1 LAESAFAGGNVGV
14 VTPRRFIHPDAFVL
28 KCGATL
34 SGFELIYE
42 TYGELNT
49 NASNAILICHALSGH
64 HHAAGVH
71 HPDDEKPGWWNTC
84 IGPGKPI
91 DTDRFYVIALNNIGG
106 CHGSTGPCSM
116 KPDGTGMYGPGFPVV
131 SVEDWVRSQAC
142 LADHLGVRTFA
153 AVIGG
158 SLGGMQ
164 ALHWTM
170 EYPDRVRNAIVIAA
184 APKLTAQNIAFNEIA
199 RHAITSDPR
208 FAGGHYRESGI
219 NPDVGLALARMI
231 GHVTYL
237 SASGMGK
244 RFGRQIKSGDLRG
257 GADVEFQVQSYL
269 RYQGQTFSRQFDAN
283 TYVLMTRALDLYDPA
298 AEFDDDL
305 VKAVSRAKAAFL
317 LVSFTSDWRFPVE
330 RSEEIVH
337 ALLRS
342 RKNVSHAI
350 IDSEHGHD
358 SFLLP
363 LPRYLDVLG
372 TYLRRVHAETEANA
386 T

>member
-1 LAESAFAGGNVGV
+1 LTESAFAGGNVGV
-14 VTPRRFIHPDAFVL
+14 VTPARFTHLEPFVL

-34 SGFELIYE
+34 PGFELIYE
-42 TYGELNT
+42 TYGELNSTAT
-49 NASNAILICHALSGH
+49 NAVLICHALSGH

-71 HPDDEKPGWWNTC
+71 QEGDEKPGWWNTC

-91 DTDRFYVIALNNIGG
+91 DTNRFFVIALNNIGG
-106 CHGSTGPCSM
+106 CHGSTGPCSP
-116 KPDGTGMYGPGFPVV
+116 KPDDSGMYGPDFPVV
-131 SVEDWVRSQAC
+131 SVEDWVHSQAR

-164 ALHWTM
+164 ALQWAM
-170 EYPDRVRNAIVIAA
+170 DYPDRVRNAIVIAA

-199 RHAITSDPR
+199 RHAITSDHQ

-244 RFGRQIKSGDLRG
+244 RFGRQIKSGDPRA

-298 AEFDDDL
+298 ADFGDDL
-305 VKAVSRAKAAFL
+305 VAAVARAKADFL
-317 LVSFTSDWRFPVE
+317 LISFTSDWRFPVE

-337 ALLRS
+337 ALLRG

-372 TYLRRVHAETEANA
+372 TYLRRVHAEIEADA

>member
-1 LAESAFAGGNVGV
+1 MAESAFLGANLGV
-14 VTPRRFIHPDAFVL
+14 VTPQRFVREEPFAL
-28 KCGATL
+28 KCGVTL
-34 SGFELIYE
+34 PGFELMYE
-42 TYGELNT
+42 TYGSLNSART
-49 NASNAILICHALSGH
+49 NAILICHALSGH
-64 HHAAGVH
+64 HHAAGFH
-71 HPDDEKPGWWNTC
+71 RSDDDKPGWWNHC

-91 DTDRFYVIALNNIGG
+91 DTNRFFVVAMNNIGG

-116 KPDGTGMYGPGFPVV
+116 KPDGGGIWGPAFPVV
-131 SVEDWVRSQAC
+131 TVEDWVHSQAC
-142 LADHLGVRTFA
+142 LADHLGIHRFA

-164 ALHWTM
+164 AMQWSM
-170 EYPDRVRNAIVIAA
+170 EYPERVRSAVVIAA

-199 RHAITSDPR
+199 RHAIMTDPQ
-208 FAGGHYRESGI
+208 FAGGHYRDSGV

-244 RFGRQIKSGDLRG
+244 RFGRQIKSGDLRA

-283 TYVLMTRALDLYDPA
+283 TYVLMTRALDLFDPA
-298 AEFDDDL
+298 ADFGDDL
-305 VKAVSRAKAAFL
+305 VAALSRAQADFL
-317 LVSFTSDWRFPVE
+317 VVSFTSDWRFPVE
-330 RSEEIVH
+330 RSEEIMH
-337 ALLRS
+337 ALLRC

-350 IDSEHGHD
+350 IESEHGHD

-372 TYLRRVHAETEANA
+372 TYLRRVHEELEDDAS
-386 T
+386 